1 MCVLLRGRGGGGGGG
16 VGGGAVSH
24 VGGRGGVRP
33 LELLQLLQVLVS
45 QGQQLLVALLYR
57 TLLLQYTTKTHTYTD
72 ITNKLLHRY
81 IQ

>member
-1 MCVLLRGRGGGGGGG
+1 MCVLLRGRGGSGGGG

-57 TLLLQYTTKTHTYTD
+57 TLLLQYTTKIHTYTD